1 MCRGYLEDLGYWD
14 SPHLH
19 LLAQAALSLLLE
31 VARLGCCRLR
41 FVPGVISHNPLAG
54 QPDPGSLRGGD
65 MESLPSQQRERGMES
80 PGAAGQPFAAGLGA
94 DDACVSFALS
104 SPAHGHAVWGG
115 EQMRRTVS
123 YRGRVAVRYS
133 EENNLRMPQP
143 DKGTEFTKG
152 QSLLPLGVG
161 ASIPVYATNA
171 GSSHALVGS

>member
-1 MCRGYLEDLGYWD
+1 MD
-14 SPHLH
+14 
-19 LLAQAALSLLLE
+19 
-31 VARLGCCRLR
+31 
-41 FVPGVISHNPLAG
+41 
-54 QPDPGSLRGGD
+54 
-65 MESLPSQQRERGMES
+65 SLPSQQREQGMES
-80 PGAAGQPFAAGLGA
+80 PSAAGQPFAAGLGA

-115 EQMRRTVS
+115 EQTCRTVS

-133 EENNLRMPQP
+133 ENNLRMPHP
-143 DKGTEFTKG
+143 DKGTECTKG